1 MDGRIETNEPN
12 TAIAAERFSNTP
24 RASTIL
30 RDIGEL
36 KRVHQRL
43 QLLAAVT
50 SELIA
55 SDQPQQIIDGLCR
68 KVMEH
73 LDCQVFFNYLVDE
86 EEHRLRLNAHA
97 GVSEETARQI
107 QWLDSGPRSLAA
119 RRWKAAASW
128 PNTSSRPSIPAPIWF
143 VLWAFRPMPA
153 TRC

>member
-12 TAIAAERFSNTP
+12 TTIAAERFSNTP
-24 RASTIL
+24 GASTIL

-73 LDCQVFFNYLVDE
+73 LDCQADRHE
-86 EEHRLRLNAHA
+86 
-97 GVSEETARQI
+97 
-107 QWLDSGPRSLAA
+107 
-119 RRWKAAASW
+119 
-128 PNTSSRPSIPAPIWF
+128 RPSGGRRTSRGTDGRGTAGGARALNECAHRFFTATTPAPWGTTCR
-143 VLWAFRPMPA
+143 WRNQKGA
-153 TRC
+153 TVSLPTAQTFD